1 MSSPPSSDDTP
12 FFDDAFLA
20 ELQAMSVGP
29 EVPTAPV
36 EDDLNTRLAAML
48 DHEGTALDEQAFAGL
63 SVEAALARTNA
74 LLEACRETPKH
85 GTLDAVENL
94 IVFFQALLPT
104 LREPDAREMLR
115 IFFHLAP
122 ALLQIAWHGFGEGET
137 ENAEGR
143 RALEGLESVLL
154 EIAGVRLQPTESE
167 LVLRSIDQVA
177 HLLAAGQY
185 GTAEEL
191 VSSKLLS
198 VIQNNKVARAL
209 YRIMEVEV
217 AIQVY
222 LKERLGHPIPQIRI
236 PDDFGPLSEYGPLQ
250 VIQEEGPSGTKT
262 YLQLQLPDLPRLR
275 DVLLTLMRDDGLIG
289 YELRFDALG
298 SVELHIVSGTWRLGL
313 TYEPEPRPAF
323 KGR

>member
-1 MSSPPSSDDTP
+1 MSSAHSSDDTP

-20 ELQAMSVGP
+20 ELQAMSAGP

-36 EDDLNTRLAAML
+36 QDDLHTRLARIL
-48 DHEGTALDEQAFAGL
+48 DHEGTPLDEGAFAAL
-63 SVEAALARTNA
+63 SVEAGLARTNA
-74 LLEACRETPKH
+74 LLEACRETPTQ

-94 IVFFQALLPT
+94 IVFFQALLPS
-104 LREPDAREMLR
+104 LRPEDAREMLR

-122 ALLQIAWHGFGEGET
+122 ALLQIAWHGFGEGEAA
-137 ENAEGR
+137 NAEGR

-177 HLLAAGQY
+177 HLLATGQY
-185 GTAEEL
+185 GMADEL
-191 VSSKLLS
+191 VSTRLLNI
-198 VIQNNKVARAL
+198 IQNNKVARAL

-250 VIQEEGPSGTKT
+250 IIQEESPGGTKT
-262 YLQLQLPDLPRLR
+262 YLQLQLPDLPRIQ
-275 DVLLTLMRDDGLIG
+275 DVLLTLMREDGLIG

-298 SVELHIVSGTWRLGL
+298 SVELHIVSGTWRIGM
-313 TYEPEPRPAF
+313 TYEPQPRPVG
-323 KGR
+323 GR